1 MGRADRWESMYKP
14 LTQAEI
20 LNTENVDLV
29 IMLGSVLSMTC
40 SLYAL
45 PCAHVGNSDIIA
57 IKDRVTGHSPLTALY
72 TSSTYYMR
80 LMATK

>member
-14 LTQAEI
+14 LTKAEI
-20 LNTENVDLV
+20 LYSENVGGVL
-29 IMLGSVLSMTC
+29 MLGSVLSMTC
-40 SLYAL
+40 YLYEL
-45 PCAHVGNSDIIA
+45 TCAHVGNSDIIA

-80 LMATK
+80 LMPTK